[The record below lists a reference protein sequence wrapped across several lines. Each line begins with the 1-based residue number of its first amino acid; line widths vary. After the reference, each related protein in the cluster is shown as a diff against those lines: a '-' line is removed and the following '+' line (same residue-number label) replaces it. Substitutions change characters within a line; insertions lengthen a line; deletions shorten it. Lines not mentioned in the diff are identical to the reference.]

1 MSVVIRSDRDPLSL
15 APAIRRELA
24 ALDPELPMSEVRT
37 METIAGAA
45 FAERRFLLAM
55 VGVFGGLAIALAAV
69 GVYGV
74 LSYMVVQR
82 RRELA
87 IRMAFGAGTGT
98 VLRSV
103 FRRGIGLAAAGLAAG
118 LALAF
123 ALGRFLRSLLYGT
136 APTDAWTAAWVCAGI
151 ALVAAAACFVPAWRA
166 TRVDPNVILRAE

>member
-1 MSVVIRSDRDPLSL
+1 
-15 APAIRRELA
+15 
-24 ALDPELPMSEVRT
+24 
-37 METIAGAA
+37 
-45 FAERRFLLAM
+45 
-55 VGVFGGLAIALAAV
+55 
-69 GVYGV
+69 
-74 LSYMVVQR
+74 
-82 RRELA
+82 
-87 IRMAFGAGTGT
+87 
-98 VLRSV
+98 V